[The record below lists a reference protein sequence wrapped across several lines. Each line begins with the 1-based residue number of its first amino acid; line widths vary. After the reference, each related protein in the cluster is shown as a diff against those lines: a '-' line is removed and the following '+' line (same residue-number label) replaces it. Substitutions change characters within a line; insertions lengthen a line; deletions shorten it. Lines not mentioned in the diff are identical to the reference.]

1 MRALRAVAEATLS
14 RFARLEPPAEVLILI
29 NDRRKTCFKAGFSN
43 GGRERIT
50 RILDARLRAVAEA
63 TLSSLREARTP
74 AEVLILIN
82 DRRKTCFKSRFFEWW
97 SAREDSNLRPTGPK
111 PVALPSCATRRCGA
125 HLLLAVIGVN
135 HFLPLHFV
143 VIKRHNALRRGCAAY
158 FTQALAVFSAGVC
171 ARRNGSRNSADRQA
185 AMEITTK
192 KPFQCQIS
200 ITRAIG

>member
-1 MRALRAVAEATLS
+1 MTARTKPNVRFLKQAQNQTKEGMRGRGVKRYTPWMACVERSGTRQRLYAAAPYSLLTAPIPRSTDEKKPAFSS
-14 RFARLEPPAEVLILI
+14 RFLQI
-29 NDRRKTCFKAGFSN
+29 
-43 GGRERIT
+43 
-50 RILDARLRAVAEA
+50 
-63 TLSSLREARTP
+63 
-74 AEVLILIN
+74 
-82 DRRKTCFKSRFFEWW
+82 W

-125 HLLLAVIGVN
+125 HLTAGGY
-135 HFLPLHFV
+135 
-143 VIKRHNALRRGCAAY
+143 RRQSLFCPCISSGDKSAIMRCAGGCAAY
-158 FTQALAVFSAGVC
+158 FAQALAGFSAGVC

>member
-1 MRALRAVAEATLS
+1 MVVGERGLRASLMRALRAVAKATLS

-29 NDRRKTCFKAGFSN
+29 NRRRK
-43 GGRERIT
+43 
-50 RILDARLRAVAEA
+50 
-63 TLSSLREARTP
+63 
-74 AEVLILIN
+74 
-82 DRRKTCFKSRFFEWW
+82 KTCFKSRFFEWW

-125 HLLLAVIGVN
+125 HLTAGGY
-135 HFLPLHFV
+135 
-143 VIKRHNALRRGCAAY
+143 RRQSLFFPCISSGDKSAIIRCAGGCAAY
-158 FTQALAVFSAGVC
+158 FTQALAGFSASVC

>member
-1 MRALRAVAEATLS
+1 MLVGERGLRASLMRALRAVAKATLS

-29 NDRRKTCFKAGFSN
+29 NYGRK
-43 GGRERIT
+43 
-50 RILDARLRAVAEA
+50 
-63 TLSSLREARTP
+63 
-74 AEVLILIN
+74 
-82 DRRKTCFKSRFFEWW
+82 KTCFKSRFFEWW

-125 HLLLAVIGVN
+125 HLTAGSY
-135 HFLPLHFV
+135 
-143 VIKRHNALRRGCAAY
+143 RRQSLFCPCISSDDKSAIMRCAGGCAAH
-158 FTQALAVFSAGVC
+158 FTQALAGFSAGVC

-192 KPFQCQIS
+192 KPFQCQTS